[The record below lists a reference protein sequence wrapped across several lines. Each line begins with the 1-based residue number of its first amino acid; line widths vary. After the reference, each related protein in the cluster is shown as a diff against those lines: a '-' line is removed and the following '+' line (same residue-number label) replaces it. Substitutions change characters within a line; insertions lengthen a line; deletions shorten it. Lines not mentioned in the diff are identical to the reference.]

1 MNKSII
7 LIDYSSFI
15 DKESNKL
22 INEFVKEIKEK
33 NVEVYGLIKKI
44 NKDRKT
50 IIPKEIKGIIK
61 YNNKLLL
68 REHKRFVDNVKVM
81 TQYQNPRNYILITS
95 NSILSSVFDAYSFE
109 VYYTYVS
116 NHTDIVIFEKNGIKE
131 LTLSK

>member
-22 INEFVKEIKEK
+22 INEFVKEIKDK